1 MEVVTLKPGQ
11 TAHWWVTFAA
21 RVTHFRRVLTSYWW
35 VLFFTTAAGLAIAAW
50 LIFCQKTVYVSSGRM
65 MVSGRIN
72 LQSGAIFSEELAN
85 FFGTQV
91 ELMKSSEVRLRAVNH
106 LAALEPETRPIPV
119 ALTVSQLP
127 QTSIFVLST
136 SGSEPLYTQK
146 LLDAIMAEYISI
158 KKEMRST
165 KSETTQTAI
174 LDEISRVERQMRHSE
189 EELLAFQKQN
199 NIGYL
204 EQEGNSAGAYV
215 STLNRRLADLKTQSK
230 LYESMDVDE
239 IIAKIQNDPGH
250 AGDIAARAADQDS
263 SSLLGG
269 GSGPE
274 DQYRQAK
281 QQLAAMKAERDEFAK
296 VERPKHPHM
305 VELANR
311 ISQQET
317 LIATLRSESLDR
329 FKARRDSIKRQID
342 NLELVIK
349 DWDGK
354 ALSLSQRLAEYNRI
368 KSNLDRSKT
377 LYERLVNSLH
387 DVDVTRNVDQDI
399 VSILEKAGAAQ
410 PVKPGMERIL
420 LIGLAGGLLVGL
432 AILFLMHQIDDRI
445 GSLVDLQARFH
456 EHLLA
461 QIPQEPHRGPLE
473 PLRENDVRYAFAEAL
488 RGFRSSL
495 LYLPVEGQRPKT
507 LLVTSAAPNEGKS
520 TIALDLAITM
530 ALADVRVLLVDADLR
545 RGDLHRWFGGIAEP
559 GLTDLLLGNTTIHEC
574 VSSTKIPNLDIIARG
589 SSVSNPGELFL
600 GPRLDQF
607 LRDVYNSYQYVIFDS
622 SPILAADDV
631 ASLAPKIDACVFIVR
646 IGHSATRA
654 SSRALELLRDRQANV
669 IGIVCNDVPQDQQ
682 GYYQYKYPEYY
693 QPKTTA

>member
-1 MEVVTLKPGQ
+1 MEVAAHNPGQ
-11 TAHWWVTFAA
+11 TAHWWVTFVA
-21 RVTHFRRVLTSYWW
+21 RATHFRRVLRSYWW

-50 LIFCQKTVYVSSGRM
+50 LIFRQQTVYVSSGRM

-91 ELMKSSEVRLRAVNH
+91 ELMKSSEVRLRAVNR
-106 LAALEPETRPIPV
+106 LAALEPETRPIPA
-119 ALTVSQLP
+119 ALSVSQLP
-127 QTSIFVLST
+127 QTSIFVLNT
-136 SGSEPLYTQK
+136 SGSEPLYTQN

-174 LDEISRVERQMRHSE
+174 LDEISRVEREMHQSE
-189 EELLAFQKQN
+189 DELLAFQKQN
-199 NIGYL
+199 NVGYL

-215 STLNRRLADLKTQSK
+215 STLNRQLADLKTQYK
-230 LYESMDVDE
+230 LYESLDVDE
-239 IIAKIQNDPGH
+239 IIDKVQNDPGH
-250 AGDIAARAADQDS
+250 AGDIAARSAEQDS

-281 QQLAAMKAERDEFAK
+281 QQLALIKAERDEYAK

-305 VELANR
+305 IELANR

-317 LIATLRSESLDR
+317 LIATLRTESLER
-329 FKARRDSIKRQID
+329 FKSKRDAIKRQID
-342 NLELVIK
+342 NLESVIK

-354 ALSLSQRLAEYNRI
+354 AVSLSQRLADYNRI
-368 KSNLDRSKT
+368 KSNLDRSKA
-377 LYERLVNSLH
+377 LYDRLVNSLH

-399 VSILEKAGAAQ
+399 VSILEKAGPAQ

-420 LIGLAGGLLVGL
+420 LLGVGAGLAVGL
-432 AILFLMHQIDDRI
+432 AFLFLIHQIDDRI

-473 PLRENDVRYAFAEAL
+473 PLRENDIRYAFAEAL
-488 RGFRSSL
+488 RGLRSSL

-507 LLVTSAAPNEGKS
+507 FLIASGAPNEGKS
-520 TIALDLAITM
+520 TIALNLAITM

-545 RGDLHRWFGGIAEP
+545 RGDLHQWFDGAAEP
-559 GLTDLLLGNTTIHEC
+559 GLTDLLMGNKTIHEA
-574 VSSTKIPNLDIIARG
+574 VSATRIPNLDLIARG
-589 SSVSNPGELFL
+589 KSVSNPGELVL

-607 LRDVYNSYQYVIFDS
+607 LRDVYNPYQYVIFDS

-631 ASLAPKIDACVFIVR
+631 ASLAPKIDACIFIVR

-654 SSRALELLRDRQANV
+654 SAKALELLRDRQANV
-669 IGIVCNDVPQDQQ
+669 IGLVCNDVPQHQQ

-693 QPKTTA
+693 QPRTTA